1 MRRRMNVLMRRLAGS
16 LTIAAVLAG
25 AAHAQG
31 PGRPPIPP
39 DPWPREVKLGD
50 ATLLL
55 YQPQVNS
62 WTGNILDFRAAV
74 AVRPTGSKQ
83 ETFGVVWGTA
93 RTHVDRVA
101 RMVTLEDLE
110 LSRSNFPTLPDH
122 GAAYLAALP
131 AHLGR
136 AQRTIAL
143 DRLQASL
150 AASGTVKPAG
160 IPVDD
165 TPPRII
171 VSESPAILVPIDGPP
186 VTRAVPSTN
195 FERIINTRALIT
207 REQGTATYYLH
218 VYDGWLSSSTVSGP
232 WTRPW
237 GAPPSLDP
245 IARTLAGQ
253 GQVDLLD
260 GTGAQPKLS
269 LAAGVPAI
277 YVTEAP
283 AELLVFRGA
292 PSFTPIEGTGLRR
305 AENTTADVFLDPAAN
320 DYYVLISGRWY
331 RAPGLAG
338 PWTYVASTALPA
350 DFARIPVRSP
360 AGVVLAAVA
369 GTPQAQEAVI
379 ANSIPQTA
387 TVPRVNGP
395 AFSPTFDGAPQLRP
409 VEGTAL
415 QYVINSPTPIVEV
428 DATAYYALRAGV
440 WFRAATLGGPWF
452 VAAAV
457 PAVIYTI
464 PPTSPLH
471 YVTYVQVYGSTAK
484 VVYVGYT
491 PGYLGTVVSPAG
503 VVVYGTGY
511 TYQPWVGNA
520 WYPPPVTYGLAAQP
534 IYNPAAGMAFGFAM
548 GLTTAA
554 LTSSAYYHPAYYG
567 YPCCGSTSVNT
578 YRAYGNTVASGTRG
592 YYSDQ
597 AGNVGQAASGTYVN
611 YRTGTSGAYS
621 ASRSVNPSD
630 GTAQRSYSRTYDTA
644 SGNTGTVS
652 RYETYDDSTG
662 QRTYSTAKSTT
673 GPGGA
678 QVSSQRT
685 TTTSPY
691 GPASTERQTTVT
703 NPTTGQTR
711 TYGAGSR
718 RQRCLRRQQRSGL
731 QGHHGWVAAAQRE
744 ADGKARARPR
754 GGAASSRRAPRAMTA
769 SIASARAAAA
779 GAGPGEAAGPAA
791 AEAGAI
797 GSGAAEVDSA
807 AAGVGSS

>member
-1 MRRRMNVLMRRLAGS
+1 M
-16 LTIAAVLAG
+16 
-25 AAHAQG
+25 
-31 PGRPPIPP
+31 
-39 DPWPREVKLGD
+39 
-50 ATLLL
+50 
-55 YQPQVNS
+55 
-62 WTGNILDFRAAV
+62 
-74 AVRPTGSKQ
+74 
-83 ETFGVVWGTA
+83 
-93 RTHVDRVA
+93 
-101 RMVTLEDLE
+101 
-110 LSRSNFPTLPDH
+110 
-122 GAAYLAALP
+122 
-131 AHLGR
+131 
-136 AQRTIAL
+136 
-143 DRLQASL
+143 
-150 AASGTVKPAG
+150 
-160 IPVDD
+160 
-165 TPPRII
+165 
-171 VSESPAILVPIDGPP
+171 
-186 VTRAVPSTN
+186 
-195 FERIINTRALIT
+195 
-207 REQGTATYYLH
+207 
-218 VYDGWLSSSTVSGP
+218 
-232 WTRPW
+232 
-237 GAPPSLDP
+237 
-245 IARTLAGQ
+245 
-253 GQVDLLD
+253 DLLD
-260 GTGAQPKLS
+260 GTGAQPKPS

-277 YVTEAP
+277 YVTETP

-292 PSFTPIEGTGLRR
+292 PSFTPIEGTGLRW
-305 AENTTADVFLDPAAN
+305 AANTTADVFLDPATN

-331 RAPGLAG
+331 RAPGLTG
-338 PWTYVASTALPA
+338 PWTYVASAALPA
-350 DFARIPVRSP
+350 DFGRIPVRSP

-415 QYVINSPTPIVEV
+415 QYVINSPTPIIEV

-440 WFRAATLGGPWF
+440 WFRAAALGGPWF
-452 VAAAV
+452 VAAEV

-471 YVTYVQVYGSTAK
+471 YVTYVQVYGSTAQ

-511 TYQPWVGNA
+511 TYQPWVGTA
-520 WYPPPVTYGLAAQP
+520 WYPPPATYGLAAQP

-554 LTSSAYYHPAYYG
+554 LTGSAYYHPAYYG

-597 AGNVGQAASGTYVN
+597 AGNVGQAASGTYTN

-621 ASRSVNPSD
+621 ASRSVNPSGRHRAAELLAHVRHGP
-630 GTAQRSYSRTYDTA
+630 GT
-644 SGNTGTVS
+644 TGSVS
-652 RYETYDDSTG
+652 RYETYDNSTG
-662 QRTYSTAKSTT
+662 QYTYSSAKSAT

-691 GPASTERQTTVT
+691 GQASTERQTTVT
-703 NPTTGQTR
+703 NPNTGQSR
-711 TYGAGSR
+711 TTET
-718 RQRCLRRQQRSGL
+718 
-731 QGHHGWVAAAQRE
+731 AAAARRAPRGARRRPTRIRPRDRRAPTEQLAKATMSTPTTTVRSTRAPRGGGSSTARA

-769 SIASARAAAA
+769 STASARAAGA
-779 GAGPGEAAGPAA
+779 GAGPVEAAVRRRRRLGRSVRWRR
-791 AEAGAI
+791 GRF
-797 GSGAAEVDSA
+797 GG
-807 AAGVGSS
+807 GWRR